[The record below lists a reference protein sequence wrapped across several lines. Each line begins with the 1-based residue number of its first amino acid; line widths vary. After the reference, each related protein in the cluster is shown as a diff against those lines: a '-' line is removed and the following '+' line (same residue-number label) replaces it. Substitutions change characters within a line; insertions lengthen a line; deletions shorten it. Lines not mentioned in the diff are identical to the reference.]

1 MLLDLLFPVISIWN
15 EKMHLK
21 VIFVLTTQ
29 RNQGCVSSASNT
41 RLCFFFSSNPQQ
53 EKHLSILQMLIK
65 PNVSFQ
71 TWKLLCFYIIQWA
84 RFKFFLSALLF
95 RFFPPKISLGEF
107 FANLNKLCYKSC
119 VFLGGIFCQAQNI
132 FLFHICIVGN
142 CLNTRIWKLKLKI
155 LKIIFIFIF
164 RQTDWKF
171 ERNISTD
178 HW

>member
-65 PNVSFQ
+65 PNVFFPNLETSLFLHY
-71 TWKLLCFYIIQWA
+71 TMGSIQI
-84 RFKFFLSALLF
+84 FPFSPKILF

-142 CLNTRIWKLKLKI
+142 CPNTRI
-155 LKIIFIFIF
+155 
-164 RQTDWKF
+164 
-171 ERNISTD
+171 
-178 HW
+178 

>member
-1 MLLDLLFPVISIWN
+1 MLLDLLFPVISVWN

-65 PNVSFQ
+65 PNVFFQ

-84 RFKFFLSALLF
+84 RFKFFLSAL
-95 RFFPPKISLGEF
+95 RFFSNFFHPKSHQENFLLTLINCVIRVVFFLVVFFVKPKIF
-107 FANLNKLCYKSC
+107 FFSTFALS
-119 VFLGGIFCQAQNI
+119 A
-132 FLFHICIVGN
+132 IV
-142 CLNTRIWKLKLKI
+142 
-155 LKIIFIFIF
+155 
-164 RQTDWKF
+164 
-171 ERNISTD
+171 STLVSEN
-178 HW
+178 